1 MGVPEQRV
9 KFEGFCPGES
19 PEVEAERFYRTLDRR
34 RSIRHFSTRP
44 VSEEVIRWVVAAAST
59 APSGAH
65 KQPWRFVAVRDTV
78 VKRKLRLAAEAEE
91 REFYA
96 RRANPEWLS
105 DLAYLGTDASKPFIE
120 DAPWVIVVFKLMK
133 TDPDAQGRQGQ
144 VYYANESVGIAC
156 GFLLA
161 AIHHAGLVTLTHT
174 PSPMGFLSELLGRPD
189 HERAFIVLPVG
200 YAAEGC
206 TVPNLERKPLSD
218 VLVVV

>member
-1 MGVPEQRV
+1 
-9 KFEGFCPGES
+9 
-19 PEVEAERFYRTLDRR
+19 
-34 RSIRHFSTRP
+34 
-44 VSEEVIRWVVAAAST
+44 
-59 APSGAH
+59 
-65 KQPWRFVAVRDTV
+65 V

-120 DAPWVIVVFKLMK
+120 DAPWVIVVFKMMK